1 VLSIVIDRFACQLT
15 RARMAIDNKAD
26 LAPIA
31 LASVSTISATAK
43 IEFGAAFRRNK
54 PGAEDP
60 RSGSRTS
67 GGSGG
72 NLTLNVP

>member
-15 RARMAIDNKAD
+15 RARMAINKAD

-72 NLTLNVP
+72 NLTFNVP